1 MFSHFWQCILK
12 RLREKIIQ
20 TLGIKKIMYHYKL
33 KTYILKIN
41 HIEHE
46 HIQLN
51 VVISSV
57 MPFFQLGQESI
68 QSLQWEQ
75 EPC

>member
-51 VVISSV
+51 VVISLILIFAGAGGCFYAEIDLF
-57 MPFFQLGQESI
+57 P
-68 QSLQWEQ
+68 
-75 EPC
+75 